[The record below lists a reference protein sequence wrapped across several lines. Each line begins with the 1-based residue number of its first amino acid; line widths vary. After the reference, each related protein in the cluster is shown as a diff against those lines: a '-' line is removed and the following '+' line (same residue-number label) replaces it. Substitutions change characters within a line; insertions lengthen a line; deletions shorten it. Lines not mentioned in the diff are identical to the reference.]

1 MEVKQEIP
9 NVEGG
14 ELSSFVPYEE
24 DLVPLATT
32 EEEVIIMVYNRNQ
45 LERSLNI

>member
-1 MEVKQEIP
+1 MEVKQEIL
-9 NVEGG
+9 NVERG

-32 EEEVIIMVYNRNQ
+32 EEEVEQAARMT
-45 LERSLNI
+45 